1 MPSAPTPL
9 LRYRSLG
16 WEPPVLMPLP
26 LLRNHYKSKLSKRK
40 NPTGILFYE
49 RMGYLPEA
57 LLNFLGLLLAPAPEG
72 HEIFSVAE
80 LTERLDLA
88 KISHGGPVFDIAK
101 LDWLNGQYLR
111 TISPEDLIART
122 QRWGFEGNRIRRIA
136 ALAQSRVERLSDLI
150 PTAAYLFAGRLPVT
164 KASLAATK

>member
-26 LLRNHYKSKLSKRK
+26 LLRNPDKSKLSKRK

-57 LLNFLGLLLAPAPEG
+57 LVNFLGLLAVPPLEG
-72 HEIFSVAE
+72 EEIMDLPTMIGRFNLEHVSV
-80 LTERLDLA
+80 
-88 KISHGGPVFDIAK
+88 GGPVF
-101 LDWLNGQYLR
+101 R
-111 TISPEDLIART
+111 SE
-122 QRWGFEGNRIRRIA
+122 
-136 ALAQSRVERLSDLI
+136 
-150 PTAAYLFAGRLPVT
+150 
-164 KASLAATK
+164 